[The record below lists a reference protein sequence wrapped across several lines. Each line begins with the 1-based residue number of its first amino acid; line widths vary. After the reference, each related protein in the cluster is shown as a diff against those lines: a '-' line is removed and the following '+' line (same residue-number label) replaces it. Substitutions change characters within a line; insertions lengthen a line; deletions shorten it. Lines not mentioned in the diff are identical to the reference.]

1 MRKKTVLGFGRKKPG
16 AVFVVKSVNG
26 FLEYIDVICSGVLL
40 FADFLRIFAHPY
52 SAGGW
57 INKY

>member
-1 MRKKTVLGFGRKKPG
+1 MLGFGRKKPG